1 MRAAAGRKDDKNMDR
16 EDMLEAMHAD
26 MLNAAESM
34 EFETAAKLRDR
45 INRLKAAPL
54 VEGMVLPEEEPLQKR
69 SANAGMPGTRAS
81 GKRIR
86 P

>member
-1 MRAAAGRKDDKNMDR
+1 MNTQ
-16 EDMLEAMHAD
+16 LLSYYEAIEQASAD
-26 MLNAAESM
+26 MLSAAEQL
-34 EFETAAKLRDR
+34 EFEAAAKLRDR
-45 INRLKAAPL
+45 INRLKAAPV